1 MKINFVALLL
11 FPLVG
16 LSQKN
21 QFYSLQFDPIVI
33 PEFMGVQSF
42 AVGKS
47 GDELLLIG
55 GRLDGLHRR
64 QPWASFDAAGHNNQL
79 IVLNL
84 VTKQQWKKSVSELPA
99 YLSDQ
104 LKATNHC
111 ATQVGDSLYLVGG
124 YGISSAKNDHIT
136 FPSAIALSVPATIQA
151 IKNQQ
156 VSEQL
161 FQVIPHENFAV
172 TGGQLQTIGRTF
184 YLVGGHR
191 FDGRYNPQNGP
202 SFVQTYTNQVRQF
215 TWGSRPEFNIITN
228 EELLHK
234 RDFNLVKVFD
244 QFGAA
249 SFLACSGVFQVDAD
263 LPHQFATS
271 ISPTLHV
278 ARVADFRQLI
288 NQYECP
294 DVNLYDTITKTNHV
308 LFFGGIAQFYDSLGV
323 LVQDDDVPF
332 TQHISVLRYENGR
345 ARESIHP
352 TKMPQLFGAG
362 TAFVPLQ
369 ERVDWNATSLDSPI
383 KLGYLVGGIQS
394 SAKNI
399 FWINEGKESAA
410 VPTIYSVSLLPNKV
424 AVQPTDTTNQLNVDL
439 LNVGKHERYRL
450 FFDLNK
456 AANVTVYYYNE
467 SGELIHKK
475 TRFCQT
481 GTTAW
486 KVLLPKETGMY
497 RVKITVTSK
506 EKKQLAVWDQL
517 LKIN

>member
-1 MKINFVALLL
+1 MKISFFGLLL
-11 FPLVG
+11 LPLIG

-42 AVGKS
+42 AVGRS

-64 QPWASFDAAGHNNQL
+64 QPWASFDSAGHNNQL

-84 VTKQQWKKSVSELPA
+84 VTKQQWKKTVA
-99 YLSDQ
+99 YLPIDLADQ

-124 YGISSAKNDHIT
+124 YGISRSKNDHIT
-136 FPSAIALSVPATIQA
+136 FPSAVALSVSATIQA

-156 VSEQL
+156 VTEQL
-161 FQVIPHENFAV
+161 FQVIHHDNFAV
-172 TGGQLQTIGRTF
+172 TGGQLQTIGKTF

-215 TWGSRPEFNIITN
+215 AWNNQPTFTTITN

-234 RDFNLVKVFD
+234 RDYNLVKVYD
-244 QFGAA
+244 QFGRP
-249 SFLACSGVFQVDAD
+249 SFLACSGVFQVDVD
-263 LPHQFATS
+263 LPHQSATA
-271 ISPTLHV
+271 ISPSGQV
-278 ARVADFRQLI
+278 AQVPNFRQFF

-294 DVNLYDTITKTNHV
+294 DVNLFDTITKTNHV
-308 LFFGGIAQFYDSLGV
+308 LFFGGIAQFYDSIGV

-332 TQHISVLRYENGR
+332 TQHISVVEYINGN
-345 ARESIHP
+345 ASEFLHP
-352 TKMPQLFGAG
+352 ANMPQLFGAG

-369 ERVDWNATSLDSPI
+369 EHVEWNANSLDRPI

-399 FWINEGKESAA
+399 FWINEGQESAA
-410 VPTIYSVSLLPNKV
+410 FPTIYAVSLLPNKV
-424 AVQPTDTTNQLNVDL
+424 AIQPTDTTQQLNVDL
-439 LNVGKHERYRL
+439 LNVGKDDRFRL
-450 FFDLNK
+450 FFDLNE
-456 AANVTVYYYNE
+456 AATVTVHYYNE
-467 SGELIHKK
+467 SGELIHNK

-486 KVLLPKETGMY
+486 KTLLPKEKGMY
-497 RVKITVTSK
+497 RVKITVTST
-506 EKKQLAVWDQL
+506 ERQLLSVWDQF

>member
-1 MKINFVALLL
+1 MKISFFGLLL
-11 FPLVG
+11 LPLIG

-21 QFYSLQFDPIVI
+21 QFYSIQFDPIVI

-42 AVGKS
+42 AVGRS

-64 QPWASFDAAGHNNQL
+64 QPWASFDSAGHNNQL

-84 VTKQQWKKSVSELPA
+84 VTKQQWKKTVADLPDDLA
-99 YLSDQ
+99 DQ

-124 YGISSAKNDHIT
+124 YGISRSKNDHIT
-136 FPSAIALSVPATIQA
+136 FPSAVALSVSATIQA
-151 IKNQQ
+151 IKNQH

-161 FQVIPHENFAV
+161 FQVIQHDNFAV
-172 TGGQLQTIGRTF
+172 TGGQLQTIGKTF

-202 SFVQTYTNQVRQF
+202 SFVQTYTNQIRQF
-215 TWGSRPEFNIITN
+215 TWNNQPIFTIITN

-234 RDFNLVKVFD
+234 RDYNLVKVYD

-249 SFLACSGVFQVDAD
+249 SFLACSGVFQVDVD
-263 LPHQFATS
+263 LPHQSATAIFPS
-271 ISPTLHV
+271 GQV
-278 ARVADFRQLI
+278 AQVPNFRQFL

-294 DVNLYDTITKTNHV
+294 DVNLFDTITKTNHV

-332 TQHISVLRYENGR
+332 TQHISVVEYNNGN
-345 ARESIHP
+345 ASEFLHP
-352 TKMPQLFGAG
+352 ANMPQLFGAG

-369 ERVDWNATSLDSPI
+369 EHVEWSASSLDSPI

-399 FWINEGKESAA
+399 FWINEGQESAA
-410 VPTIYSVSLLPNKV
+410 VPTIYAVSLLPNKV
-424 AVQPTDTTNQLNVDL
+424 AIQPTDTTQQLNVDL
-439 LNVGKHERYRL
+439 LNVGKDDRFRL
-450 FFDLNK
+450 FFDLNE
-456 AANVTVYYYNE
+456 AATVTVHYYNE
-467 SGELIHKK
+467 SGELIHNK

-486 KVLLPKETGMY
+486 KTLLPKEKGMY
-497 RVKITVTSK
+497 RVKITVTST
-506 EKKQLAVWDQL
+506 ERQQLSVWDQF
-517 LKIN
+517 LKVN

>member
-1 MKINFVALLL
+1 MKIHVFIVMFLP
-11 FPLVG
+11 FIG
-16 LSQKN
+16 FSQLP
-21 QFYSLQFDPIVI
+21 QFYSLQFDPIVV

-42 AVGKS
+42 AVGRS

-64 QPWASFDAAGHNNQL
+64 QPWASFDSAGHNNQL

-84 VTKQQWKKSVSELPA
+84 VSKQLWKKTIADLPIDLA
-99 YLSDQ
+99 DQ

-124 YGISSAKNDHIT
+124 YGISRSKNDHIT
-136 FPSAIALSVPATIQA
+136 FPSAVALSVSATIQA
-151 IKNQQ
+151 IKNKQ

-161 FQVIPHENFAV
+161 FQVIHHENFAV
-172 TGGQLQTIGRTF
+172 TGGQLQTIGKTF

-202 SFVQTYTNQVRQF
+202 SFVQTYTNQIRQF
-215 TWGSRPEFNIITN
+215 AWNKQPTFTIITN

-234 RDFNLVKVFD
+234 RDFNLVKVYD
-244 QFGAA
+244 KAGAT
-249 SFLACSGVFQVDAD
+249 SFLACSGVFQTDVD
-263 LPHQFATS
+263 LPYQSATAIDPS
-271 ISPTLHV
+271 GQVEQVPN
-278 ARVADFRQLI
+278 FRQLL

-294 DVNLYDTITKTNHV
+294 DVTLYDTITKTNHV

-332 TQHISVLRYENGR
+332 TQHISVVEHINGN
-345 ARESIHP
+345 ASEFLHP
-352 TKMPQLFGAG
+352 ANMPQLFGAG

-369 ERVDWNATSLDSPI
+369 ERVKWNSNSLDRPI

-399 FWINEGKESAA
+399 FWINEGQESAA
-410 VPTIYSVSLLPNKV
+410 VPTIYAVTLLPNKV
-424 AVQPTDTTNQLNVDL
+424 ALQPTDTTHQLNVDL
-439 LNVGKHERYRL
+439 LNVGKDDRFRL
-450 FFDLNK
+450 FFDLNE
-456 AANVTVYYYNE
+456 ATTVTVHYYNE
-467 SGELIHKK
+467 SGELIHNK
-475 TRFCQT
+475 TRFCKT

-486 KVLLPKETGMY
+486 KTLLPKEKGMY
-497 RVKITVTSK
+497 RVKITVTST
-506 EKKQLAVWDQL
+506 EHQPLSVWDQF
-517 LKIN
+517 LKVN